1 MLDKA
6 KAFFGKHKSRVKT
19 MVASLAIACMCAIGG
34 VTAFAAEAPA
44 DTSAVRTQLK
54 TSASDMSDQIV
65 GVVGDVLP
73 YAIAVM
79 TAVLVVS
86 VGINVVRK
94 LMNKSSH

>member
-1 MLDKA
+1 MFGKV

-34 VTAFAAEAPA
+34 VTAFAADESV
-44 DTSAVRTQLK
+44 TTVRTQLK

>member
-1 MLDKA
+1 MFGKV
-6 KAFFGKHKSRVKT
+6 KAFFSKHKSRAKA
-19 MVASLAIACMCAIGG
+19 MVASMAIACMCAIGG
-34 VTAFAAEAPA
+34 VTAFAAETLP

>member
-1 MLDKA
+1 
-6 KAFFGKHKSRVKT
+6 
-19 MVASLAIACMCAIGG
+19 
-34 VTAFAAEAPA
+34 TAFAAETPA

>member
-1 MLDKA
+1 MFGQV
-6 KAFFGKHKSRVKT
+6 KAFFSKHNSRVKA
-19 MVASLAIACMCAIGG
+19 MVASMAIACMCAIGG
-34 VTAFAAEAPA
+34 VTAFADESA
-44 DTSAVRTQLK
+44 TSVRTQIK

-94 LMNKSSH
+94 LMTKSSH

>member
-1 MLDKA
+1 MFGKV
-6 KAFFGKHKSRVKT
+6 KAFFSKHKSRAKA
-19 MVASLAIACMCAIGG
+19 MVASMAIACMCALGG
-34 VTAFAAEAPA
+34 VTAFAVDESA
-44 DTSAVRTQLK
+44 TSVRTQIK

-94 LMNKSSH
+94 LMTKSSH